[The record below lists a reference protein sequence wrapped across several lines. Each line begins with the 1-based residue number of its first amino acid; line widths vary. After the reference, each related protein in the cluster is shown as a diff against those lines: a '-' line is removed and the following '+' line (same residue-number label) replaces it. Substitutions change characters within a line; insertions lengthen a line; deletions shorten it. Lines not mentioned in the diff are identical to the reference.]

1 MSPMV
6 HGLVAQVGII
16 LSNDDLPFSPMDHTV
31 SIMNLV
37 RIISAEEHEY
47 TGLTLRIG
55 WRTHQIAALEAEL
68 APIQRAFEHFEWE
81 YTQRIGHITADLQAL
96 RATVQRVED
105 RTTRVHARLV
115 ADPTGILG
123 ELFDRDELREI
134 GEMFGIDV
142 PDDWFA
148 AARASDR
155 SRGWDW
161 AGHSWSDEEELIREL
176 QRSNRRR
183 LPEEQA
189 LEMRACYRDL
199 ARRFH
204 PDLADNDDERALR
217 QEIMLRINHAWQCQ
231 DLDAL
236 RALDQ
241 ELDQMLPGWS
251 ASHLAHRLAWARR
264 KCERLDVQAEALV
277 DRIHQ
282 LRTSETFPFWF
293 NSTLGSTVIAQ
304 RATALRRELEREEA
318 RLEDAKLAFKQ
329 ALAYYAAAVA

>member
-1 MSPMV
+1 
-6 HGLVAQVGII
+6 
-16 LSNDDLPFSPMDHTV
+16 MDHPDPT
-31 SIMNLV
+31 MNLV
-37 RIISAEEHEY
+37 RIISDEEHEY

-68 APIQRAFEHFEWE
+68 APIQRAFENFEWE

-115 ADPTGILG
+115 ADPTGVLG

-142 PDDWFA
+142 PDEWFA

-155 SRGWDW
+155 SRGRGWDW
-161 AGHSWSDEEELIREL
+161 AGHSWSEEEDLIREL

-217 QEIMLRINHAWQCQ
+217 QEIMLRINHAWQCR

-264 KCERLDVQAEALV
+264 ECERLDAEAISLLR
-277 DRIHQ
+277 RIRQ
-282 LRTSETFPFWF
+282 LRASETFPLWF
-293 NSTLGSTVIAQ
+293 NSTLGSKVIAQ

>member
-1 MSPMV
+1 
-6 HGLVAQVGII
+6 
-16 LSNDDLPFSPMDHTV
+16 MDHPAST
-31 SIMNLV
+31 MNLV
-37 RIISAEEHEY
+37 RIISDEEHEY

-68 APIQRAFEHFEWE
+68 APIQCAFEHFEWE

-115 ADPTGILG
+115 ADPTGVLG

-142 PDDWFA
+142 PDEWFA

-155 SRGWDW
+155 RSGRGWDW
-161 AGHSWSDEEELIREL
+161 ASHSSSEEEELIREL

-204 PDLADNDDERALR
+204 PDLADNDDERGLR

-264 KCERLDVQAEALV
+264 ECERLDVQAEALV
-277 DRIHQ
+277 DRIQQ
-282 LRTSETFPFWF
+282 LRASETFPLWF

-304 RATALRRELEREEA
+304 RANALRPELEREEA